1 MGVSGVGKTTVGR
14 ALAARLGWSFVD
26 GDDLHPP
33 ENVAKMARGEPLSD
47 VDRGPWLDV
56 LHSVITDY
64 RAKDRALVLACSALR
79 TTHRA
84 RLVGSE
90 PNVSFVHLTG
100 DPALVASRL
109 GHRHGHFMPA
119 GLLPDQ
125 LHVLEPPQEAIT
137 VEVNHPVLALVE
149 EITKDLGL
157 SQIPGSGAS
166 E

>member
-33 ENVAKMARGEPLSD
+33 QNVAKMARGEPLSD
-47 VDRGPWLDV
+47 VDRGPWLDL

-64 RAKDRALVLACSALR
+64 RAKHRALVLACSALR
-79 TTHRA
+79 ATHRA

-90 PNVSFVHLTG
+90 PNVVFVHLTG

-109 GHRHGHFMPA
+109 GHRQGHFMPV

-125 LHVLEPPQEAIT
+125 LHALEPPPEAIT
-137 VEVNHPVLALVE
+137 VAVDHPVPVLVE

-157 SQIPGSGAS
+157 EQMPSSGGP